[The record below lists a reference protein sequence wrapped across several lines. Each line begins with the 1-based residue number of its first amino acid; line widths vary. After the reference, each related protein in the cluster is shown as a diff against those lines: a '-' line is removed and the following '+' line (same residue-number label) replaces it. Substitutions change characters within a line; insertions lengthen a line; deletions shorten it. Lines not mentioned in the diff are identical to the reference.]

1 MSDAPGDIV
10 IPDRPSFKA
19 QEVCDLLKLQPYVLR
34 SWENEFGDLGVAR
47 APGAP
52 RVYRRADVELAIR
65 IRHLVFND
73 GLTLAGVR
81 RRLEA
86 ERPKAADEAEPFPA
100 LLPAAGPPPAQ
111 AAASASVPSA
121 AASSPVARVAIEEA
135 KRALRGVLE
144 LLEDRPAARP
154 SAGARPKGSSRAR
167 SEDGAHAAAG
177 DLFAPA
183 ASSAPEA
190 PQVPAPS
197 APPPPSTRRRPK

>member
-65 IRHLVFND
+65 IRQLVFNE

-81 RRLEA
+81 RRLDA
-86 ERPKAADEAEPFPA
+86 ERPKPSEDAEP
-100 LLPAAGPPPAQ
+100 LPSPGPPPGAPPAT
-111 AAASASVPSA
+111 AAP
-121 AASSPVARVAIEEA
+121 SPVARVAIEEA
-135 KRALRGVLE
+135 KRALRGVLD
-144 LLEDRPAARP
+144 LLDARPAVRPPAAARP
-154 SAGARPKGSSRAR
+154 KPAPRSRA
-167 SEDGAHAAAG
+167 EEATAAAG
-177 DLFAPA
+177 DLFAPT

-190 PQVPAPS
+190 PQVPAPP
-197 APPPPSTRRRPK
+197 APPPASGRRRK